1 MISITDEA
9 RERLSKFLTDNKAS
23 RQIRVFY
30 PTSGCGGDG
39 QLSLT
44 VDAPKDE
51 DFSVTIGDIV
61 YCISKDLQD
70 VTGSVKIDFKDVG
83 RDSGFVVDT
92 EKILPPF
99 ESADCGGCSGC
110 C

>member
-9 RERLSKFLTDNKAS
+9 QARLSKFLTDNKAS
-23 RQIRVFY
+23 RQIRIFF
-30 PTSGCGGDG
+30 PTAGCGGDG

-44 VDAPKDE
+44 VDTPKND
-51 DFSVTIGDIV
+51 DFSLTIGDIV

-70 VTGSVKIDFKDVG
+70 VTGSVKIDFKDLG
-83 RDSGFVVDT
+83 LDSGFVVDA
-92 EKILPPF
+92 EKILPAF
-99 ESADCGGCSGC
+99 DADCGGCSGC